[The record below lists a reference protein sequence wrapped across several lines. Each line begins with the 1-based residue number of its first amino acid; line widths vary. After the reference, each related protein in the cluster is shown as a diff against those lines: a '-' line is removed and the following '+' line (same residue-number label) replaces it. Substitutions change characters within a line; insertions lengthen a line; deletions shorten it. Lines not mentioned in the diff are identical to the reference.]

1 VLKSGGIMKILVIGP
16 HPDDL
21 EFGCGG
27 TLYKLSEKGFKL
39 NLLVITKG
47 EYGANPHIREEEQM
61 RSAKIL
67 KANLSF
73 AGFKDTEVPMGRE
86 LISFIE
92 KSILNIKPDLIF
104 VNYFNDTHQDHRN
117 VSKATITAA
126 RYVNNL
132 IFYEVP
138 TTLDFLPNIFSD
150 IGDVLNV
157 KTRLLKCHYSQIH
170 KTKVKNLSIIESA
183 KSTAIFRGY
192 QARVK
197 YAEGFMAQRILLDP
211 FLH

>member
-1 VLKSGGIMKILVIGP
+1 MKILVVGP

-27 TLYKLSEKGFKL
+27 TLYKLLKKGFKL
-39 NLLVITKG
+39 NLLIVTKG
-47 EYGANPHIREEEQM
+47 EFGASAQIRTREQM
-61 RSAKIL
+61 NSAKIL
-67 KANLSF
+67 KANLF
-73 AGFKDTEVPMGRE
+73 FGGFKDTEVPMGRE
-86 LISFIE
+86 LISIIE
-92 KSILNIKPDLIF
+92 KSISNIKPDLIF

-117 VSKATITAA
+117 ISKATITAA

-132 IFYEVP
+132 VFYEVP

-150 IGDVLNV
+150 IGNVLDV
-157 KTRLLKCHYSQIH
+157 KTRLLKCHLSQIH

-183 KSTAIFRGY
+183 RSTAIFRGY

-197 YAEGFMAQRILLDP
+197 YAEGFMAQRILLNS
-211 FLH
+211 LIH